1 MNYSRK
7 NPNKGVLGYT
17 FLIKPLEFL
26 CLSLYLYP
34 LKFQR
39 KQSFTP
45 RNSTELCYTSW
56 KFQGQKPRP
65 MEMPHNFFFITH
77 RNSTCFSLTPGISTC
92 FFFNNP
98 VNSMSSTP
106 PCLDFFWNGP
116 IQLFSIFL
124 FYHIKISVFDYS

>member
-106 PCLDFFWNGP
+106 PVWIFSGMAQYSFF
-116 IQLFSIFL
+116 QFFC
-124 FYHIKISVFDYS
+124 FTT